1 MSYMFAFLKYVAL
14 NNGVTL
20 KSGLGVTQGH

>member
-1 MSYMFAFLKYVAL
+1 MVSQGHIQRPVLA
-14 NNGVTL
+14 GVTL